1 MKQPV
6 SRPST
11 NNLEMDDFDIMEEQ
25 AGLLAQLKNVVYSNI
40 WTTFRNAN

>member
-6 SRPST
+6 LRPT
-11 NNLEMDDFDIMEEQ
+11 INLEIDDFDIIEEQ

-40 WTTFRNAN
+40 WTTFWNAN